1 MEDII
6 RKAAVLVE
14 ALPYIQSFRDK
25 YVVIKLGGS
34 MMGDKACVGRILMDI
49 VFMEQVGMR
58 PVVVLGGGPLVSTE
72 MKKRGIEPVFLD
84 GRRVTNEETLK
95 IVDGVISDQILPW
108 AAGMIGEFGGKAE
121 IFHHKSN
128 NVVCA
133 ECPSDD
139 DQPGLGFVGEPVRVD
154 IGPIESA
161 CAGGAVAVRG
171 PICLNGQGG
180 ILNVNADHR
189 AAAVAGALRAEKIV
203 FLSDVKGVLR
213 NEAKEDSLISTLNR
227 KDVGVLVKDGAI
239 SAGMMP
245 KVDSCID
252 AMDRGVRKAHII
264 DGRMPHSLLLEIF
277 TDEGIGTQ
285 ITNE

>member
-6 RKAAVLVE
+6 RKAGILVE

-34 MMGDKACVGRILMDI
+34 MMGDKACVGRILIDI

-58 PVVVLGGGPLVSTE
+58 LVVVLGGGPLISAE
-72 MKKRGIEPVFLD
+72 MKKRGIEPAFLD

-95 IVDGVISDQILPW
+95 IVDNVISDQVMPW

-128 NVVCA
+128 NVVWA

-139 DQPGLGFVGEPVRVD
+139 GQADLGFVGEPVRVD
-154 IGPIESA
+154 TGPIESA
-161 CAGGAVAVRG
+161 CAGGTVTMIG

-180 ILNVNADHR
+180 LLNVNADHI
-189 AAAVAGALRAEKIV
+189 AAAVAGALGAEKIV

-227 KDVGVLVKDGAI
+227 KGVDVLVKDGAI

-252 AMDRGVRKAHII
+252 AIDRGVRKAHII
-264 DGRMPHSLLLEIF
+264 DGRIPHSLLLEIF
-277 TDEGIGTQ
+277 TDKGIGTQ